1 MTIYDCLKEKLGREP
16 THQELV
22 DKVKALI
29 HEAYCEYCLDGK
41 GRLTR
46 KRK

>member
-22 DKVKALI
+22 AKVKAI
-29 HEAYCEYCLDGK
+29 IREARDNVATKRGK
-41 GRLTR
+41 
-46 KRK
+46 